1 MNIMQMMK
9 QAQNLQQKM
18 KTTQEEL
25 ANVEVTGE
33 AGSGTVV
40 VTFDGQG
47 KFKNIKLSPQA
58 TSLDTETLEDVIST
72 AMKQAG
78 EKASKIME
86 DKMKAL
92 TGGINIP
99 GLF

>member
-9 QAQNLQQKM
+9 QAQNLQTKM
-18 KTTQEEL
+18 KATQEEL
-25 ANVEVTGE
+25 ANIEVSGE
-33 AGSGTVV
+33 AGSGAVT

-47 KFKNIKLSPQA
+47 KFKAIKLSSEA
-58 TSLDTETLEDVIST
+58 TGLDTETLEDVITT
-72 AMKQAG
+72 AMNQAG
-78 EKASKIME
+78 AKASKIME
-86 DKMKAL
+86 EKMKAL